1 MANDLKLVYE
11 DISPLAK
18 GDSTATSTDKK
29 DFVDMSDLSSD
40 VLTTFPEY
48 ALCLPRYSKLNGKYV
63 NAPNTIPTSGM
74 GYVSNSIS
82 NENGEFE
89 NNPKITITFT
99 QKHTSVGLNLVFNT
113 YSDDYASL
121 VNIKW
126 YSDDTL
132 LSDKDFTP
140 NSSNYSCMNNVK
152 LFNKIIIEFKKT
164 SKPYRYVFLGGIIY
178 GIIRI
183 YNRNELK
190 RINLLAEIS
199 QISEE
204 LTINTFG
211 FTLVSKENTQFLFQK
226 QQKLKLYDGNGL
238 LGAFY
243 LDTANRLSANSYDIN
258 TYDAIGI
265 LEQTNFVGGIF
276 NNVTASSLL
285 ELIFA
290 DSGIEYTVD
299 EITSAKVVSGYMPI
313 MTKREA
319 LCWVCIATGSVC
331 DTTRSEKVDIYRLN
345 DTVARTIG
353 LDKQYEGTS
362 VENTQIVT
370 AVRVTAYGYTESTEY
385 VQVFNE
391 VLNGSTT
398 IEFSEPL
405 HSLAITGGT
414 IASSST
420 NYAIITG
427 TGSTV
432 TLTGKK
438 YNVSTR
444 VVEKS
449 NPNVGALDVKNVI
462 ELTDCTLISSSNV
475 EEIATR
481 VLNYYLKT
489 KKVNAKIILG
499 DNDLGDKVT
508 IDTDY
513 EGELTGTIE
522 KLEISGNN
530 KLAGK
535 VVIR

>member
-1 MANDLKLVYE
+1 MANDVKLVYE
-11 DISPLAK
+11 DLSPLAK
-18 GDSTATSTDKK
+18 GDSTATSDDKRE
-29 DFVDMSDLSSD
+29 FVDMSDLSSD

-48 ALCLPRYSKLNGKYV
+48 ALCLPRYSKLNGQYV
-63 NAPNTIPTSGM
+63 NAPNTLPTSGM

-82 NENGEFE
+82 DENGEFE

-99 QKHTSVGLNLVFNT
+99 QKHTSVGLNLVFNP
-113 YSDDYASL
+113 YSGDYASS

-140 NSSNYSCMNNVK
+140 NSTDYACMNNVE

-178 GIIRI
+178 GVTRT
-183 YNRNELK
+183 YGNSELK
-190 RINLLAEIS
+190 RVNLLSELS

-211 FTLVSKENTQFLFQK
+211 FTLVSRENTQFLFQK
-226 QQKLKLYDGNGL
+226 QQKLKLYDSNGL
-238 LGAFY
+238 LGSFY
-243 LDTANRLSANSYDIN
+243 LDTANRLSSNSYDIN

-265 LEQTNFVGGIF
+265 LEQTNFTGGIYT
-276 NNVTASSLL
+276 NVTADGLL
-285 ELIFA
+285 ASIFA
-290 DSGIEYTVD
+290 DSGVEYTVD
-299 EITSAKVVSGYMPI
+299 EITSAKVISGYMPI

-331 DTTRSEKVDIYRLN
+331 DTTRSEKVDIYRLS
-345 DTVARTIG
+345 DTVVRTIG

-362 VENTQIVT
+362 IENTQVVT
-370 AVRVTAYGYTESTEY
+370 SVKVTAYGYSQGTEY

-398 IEFSEPL
+398 IEFTEPL

-414 IASSST
+414 ITTSST

-427 TGSTV
+427 TGETV

-462 ELTDCTLISSSNV
+462 ELNECTLISSSNV

-508 IDTDY
+508 INTDY

-530 KLAGK
+530 KLAGS
-535 VVIR
+535 VVVR